1 MKRLFGGRLLAACV
15 LLLLVLL
22 PSTASAR
29 HVTIGLRHLPRS
41 PHSAAIVF
49 GGSPIIPVSFAVTIY
64 SNGEV
69 RKTGGFG
76 PPVKVLISTKTV
88 SAILKLAEA
97 DGFFS
102 LPATLPPAGPNVD
115 NGPTFITI
123 NTTTGTKKVTREPFA
138 KASAFDELWAVLT
151 DVTSASMNC
160 STPPNTCP
168 PK

>member
-1 MKRLFGGRLLAACV
+1 MKRFFAGRILAVCFLLM
-15 LLLLVLL
+15 LVLL

-29 HVTIGLRHLPRS
+29 RVTIGLRHLPRS
-41 PHSAAIVF
+41 PNAAAIVF
-49 GGSPIIPVSFAVTIY
+49 GGSPIIPVSFSVTIY
-64 SNGEV
+64 PNGEV

-76 PPVKVLISTKTV
+76 PPVKVLISTQTV
-88 SAILKLAEA
+88 GAMLKLAEA

-102 LPATLPPAGPNVD
+102 LPATLPAGPNVD

-123 NTTTGTKKVTREPFA
+123 HTTTGTKRVTHEPHA
-138 KASAFDELWAVLT
+138 KASAFDELWAVLN

-160 STPPNTCP
+160 SSPPNTCP